1 MTRRKIYFQGM
12 RWVDD
17 VQSKND
23 NTNQTPKK
31 ENKKENLTK
40 DRKIKLDKI
49 IKGSGFKEI

>member
-1 MTRRKIYFQGM
+1 M

-17 VQSKND
+17 NVQSKND

-40 DRKIKLDKI
+40 DRKIKLDKMMLDLKG
-49 IKGSGFKEI
+49 IKGGFKEI